1 MKLLSFSVVNF
12 RSITKAHK
20 IDFSWWKVIVLV
32 GKNNEWKSNMLRA
45 LNLCMNVIGVPMY
58 GYNNRNISRE
68 FSYSRHRYLYMRNT
82 YSRERD
88 FPIWIKKS
96 NNKSIFQLEF
106 QFKDNELSEFE
117 SSVWENFWSN
127 FILQISFWKDS
138 IPSFSIQ
145 WEKKSLNVPKNV
157 RWKATLKKDESKLI
171 KISNYIESRK
181 FKEKMEKIINFISN
195 KIDFT
200 YIPAIRTEKEIVELI
215 NSRISVSLKRLEKNE
230 EYMEA
235 IKKIQDLQ
243 KPIFSRI
250 EKTIKWPI
258 QSFIPDVKN
267 VKIRRK
273 NESIQLDFWSIADL
287 YIDDWIETQLEYKW
301 DWIKSL
307 ISISLLHNVWN
318 KETSSLVAIEEPE
331 SHLHPEAIHYLKD
344 VIYKLW
350 KTWQIIISTHN
361 PLLVNRESVN
371 SNIIVNNWEA
381 KPAESILQIRN
392 ILWIEQSDNLINVNK
407 VLVVEW
413 GCDVKSMKA
422 LLKWN
427 EKIDNAFLS
436 WKFDIVPL
444 WSAWN
449 LSYMLQSLQNS
460 LTRYIVLLD
469 NDNAWI
475 EAYNRAKSKWYLSE
489 KDVSFLKCRW
499 KKESEFEDIINEQI
513 YKDTILERL
522 WIDVDKVEFSKSKKK
537 WSETMKDI
545 ANSQWKLR
553 DDDIENNAKIIVSES
568 IERNVGKALLPKK
581 WDIILEIEKQIER
594 FIDS

>member
-1 MKLLSFSVVNF
+1 MKLLSFSITNF

-20 IDFSWWKVIVLV
+20 IDLSWWKVLVLV
-32 GKNNEWKSNMLRA
+32 GKNNEWKSNILKA
-45 LNLCMNVIGVPMY
+45 LNLCMNAINWY
-58 GYNNRNISRE
+58 YNYISGLH
-68 FSYSRHRYLYMRNT
+68 YSRRYWYLKDR

-88 FPIWIKKS
+88 FPIGITWK
-96 NNKSIFQLEF
+96 NENSIFQLEF
-106 QFKDNELSEFE
+106 QIKDNELLEFE
-117 SSVWENFWSN
+117 KSVWENFWSK
-127 FILQISFWKDS
+127 FFLQISFWKNS
-138 IPSFSIQ
+138 SPTFSIK
-145 WEKKSLNVPKNV
+145 WEDKVLEKPKKLNWIKKIKNGSENFEM
-157 RWKATLKKDESKLI
+157 R
-171 KISNYIESRK
+171 KISGFIKLHEFEDK
-181 FKEKMEKIINFISN
+181 IEKIINFISN

-200 YIPAIRTEKEIVELI
+200 YIPAIRTEKEIVDLI
-215 NSRISVSLKRLEKNE
+215 NSRLSVSLKKLERNE
-230 EYMEA
+230 EYINA

-243 KPIFSRI
+243 KPIFSKI

-318 KETSSLVAIEEPE
+318 KDVSSLVAIEEPE

-350 KTWQIIISTHN
+350 KSWQIIISTHN
-361 PLLVNRESVN
+361 PLLINREDVT

-381 KPAESILQIRN
+381 KSAEKIDQIRN

-413 GCDVKSMKA
+413 ACDVKSLKSLMKN
-422 LLKWN
+422 N
-427 EKIDNAFLS
+427 EKINNAILN
-436 WKFDIVPL
+436 WTFDILPL
-444 WSAWN
+444 EGVWN
-449 LSYMLQSLQNS
+449 LSYMLQSLQNY

-469 NDNAWI
+469 NDKGWINA
-475 EAYNRAKSKWYLSE
+475 YDKAKDKWYILE
-489 KDVSFLKCRW
+489 RDVSFLKCKW
-499 KKESEFEDIINEQI
+499 KKESEFEDIINENI
-513 YKDTILERL
+513 YKEDILNEL
-522 WIDVDKVEFSKSKKK
+522 WIDINNSEFSRSKKK
-537 WSETMKDI
+537 WSERMQDV
-545 ANSQWKLR
+545 ADSQWKIR
-553 DDDIENNAKIIVSES
+553 NDSVKNKAKNIVSEA
-568 IERNVGKALLPKK
+568 IEKSSENVLLPKK
-581 WDIILEIEKQIER
+581 WDIIFELEKWIEH

>member
-32 GKNNEWKSNMLRA
+32 GKNNEWKSNILKA
-45 LNLCMNVIGVPMY
+45 LNLCMSVIGVSMY
-58 GYNNRNISRE
+58 GYNNRSINRG
-68 FSYSRHRYLYMRNT
+68 FSYSKHRYLYMRSP
-82 YSRERD
+82 YSWERD
-88 FPIWIKKS
+88 FPIWIKKK
-96 NNKSIFQLEF
+96 NEKSVFKLEF
-106 QFKDNELSEFE
+106 QLKDSELQEFE
-117 SSVWENFWSN
+117 NFVWENYWFN
-127 FILQISFWKDS
+127 FILQISFWKNW

-145 WEKKSLNVPKNV
+145 WENKSLNTPKELEWTKYIKNNP
-157 RWKATLKKDESKLI
+157 DLI
-171 KISNYIESRK
+171 EIDTIIESHK
-181 FKEKMEKIINFISN
+181 FEETIGKVIDFISG

-200 YIPAIRTEKEIVELI
+200 YIPAIRTEKEIVDLI

-230 EYMEA
+230 EYIEA
-235 IKKIQDLQ
+235 IKKIQNLQ
-243 KPIFSRI
+243 KPIFSKI

-258 QSFIPDVKN
+258 QSFIPDVKD

-301 DWIKSL
+301 DGIKSL

-361 PLLVNRESVN
+361 PLLVNRENVN

-392 ILWIEQSDNLINVNK
+392 ILWIEQSDNLVNVNK

-413 GCDVKSMKA
+413 GCDVKSLKA

-427 EKIDNAFLS
+427 EKIYKAFLS
-436 WKFDIVPL
+436 WKFDIVSL

-469 NDNAWI
+469 NDNAWV
-475 EAYNRAKSKWYLSE
+475 EAYNKAKSKWYLLE
-489 KDVSFLKCRW
+489 KDVSFLKCIW
-499 KKESEFEDIINEQI
+499 KKESEFEDIINEEI
-513 YKDTILERL
+513 YKDIILEKL
-522 WIDVDKVEFSKSKKK
+522 WIDIDKVEFSKSKKK
-537 WSETMKDI
+537 RSETMKDI
-545 ANSQWKLR
+545 ANSQWKPR
-553 DDDIENNAKIIVSES
+553 DDDIKNNAKIIISES
-568 IERNVGKALLPKK
+568 IERNVEKALLPKK